1 MQLNEDLFQRST
13 ATRHHPSTD
22 RKSDRLTWTHTAPM
36 GFTGWS
42 QRDTL
47 TTGHG
52 HCRDNRRQHTLEV
65 ERIVRSLSARG
76 YKLHAFGAKVLG
88 LARYADAIAS
98 SDFASWSLRGRHI
111 PGCTSSH
118 RSESNCLRFALA
130 WHTKLL
136 DSLPNGT
143 PGHGEHQRP
152 PDPPSSRHPANPS
165 RASRRTSA
173 VRAAGPAPGAH
184 PATRRP
190 RNSRGSPATVR
201 RRPTYLVPVADE
213 RQTRR
218 FHDGERNQA

>member
-52 HCRDNRRQHTLEV
+52 HCRDNRRQHTVEV
-65 ERIVRSLSARG
+65 ERIVRSLAARG

-98 SDFASWSLRGRHI
+98 SDSASWSLRGRHM
-111 PGCTSSH
+111 PGCTSTH
-118 RSESNCLRFALA
+118 RSESNCLRFALD
-130 WHTKLL
+130 WHTRLVATL
-136 DSLPNGT
+136 T
-143 PGHGEHQRP
+143 PSAPAEHRP
-152 PDPPSSRHPANPS
+152 VVAHSVASPSSAVSRLVDRRRIHLVSATNREPQEQFERHVEL
-165 RASRRTSA
+165 ASRR
-173 VRAAGPAPGAH
+173 AA
-184 PATRRP
+184 
-190 RNSRGSPATVR
+190 
-201 RRPTYLVPVADE
+201 
-213 RQTRR
+213 
-218 FHDGERNQA
+218 